1 MPSPNKRKR
10 RKSDEQGVV
19 FQIAETHKVIDW
31 DLTTIQANAAI
42 SHSGL
47 EPHLKP
53 IMEQFLRAGEAIH
66 TAHIAALAAAGA
78 AAAAPFVL
86 PAAARTAS
94 CDGLTAKFSL
104 LLKAPFKKHDVLG
117 PAAGNPAAR
126 LELAKMIYAEANSA
140 LLDAFS
146 KAFAGHPDLARLLD
160 GAEIRQFLK
169 TKQVPDPGPAAAPQ
183 EIDVSIFPA
192 VDVWYKATLLKGST
206 SEATTSTNLQS
217 LMAIMQDLTMPKYQ
231 TLRAS

>member
-19 FQIAETHKVIDW
+19 FHIAETHKVIDW

-47 EPHLKP
+47 EPHLKQ
-53 IMEQFLRAGEAIH
+53 IMEQFLRAGEMIH

-86 PAAARTAS
+86 PADARTAS

-117 PAAGNPAAR
+117 AAAGNPAAR

-140 LLDAFS
+140 LLDAFKKGVRMPPRPS
-146 KAFAGHPDLARLLD
+146 SPAGLAGNPTIPQDQAGPR
-160 GAEIRQFLK
+160 
-169 TKQVPDPGPAAAPQ
+169 PG
-183 EIDVSIFPA
+183 SSRR
-192 VDVWYKATLLKGST
+192 ST
-206 SEATTSTNLQS
+206 G
-217 LMAIMQDLTMPKYQ
+217 Y
-231 TLRAS
+231 